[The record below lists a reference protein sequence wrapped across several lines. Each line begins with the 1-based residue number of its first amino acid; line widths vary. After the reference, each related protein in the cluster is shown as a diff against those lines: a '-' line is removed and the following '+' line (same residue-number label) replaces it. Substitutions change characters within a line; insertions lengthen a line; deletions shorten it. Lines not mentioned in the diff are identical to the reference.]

1 MNRVLDIDFDDDSHR
16 CGYSK
21 KLKLYEDD
29 SDAATVDFNKLV
41 NVESASVVS
50 DSDNEINSRSVHEV
64 VEDVDRGAL
73 LTKNV
78 IVPNL
83 TLSTPPKIKKKKKVK
98 CSKM

>member
-1 MNRVLDIDFDDDSHR
+1 MKRVIDIDFDGDNYR

-21 KLKLYEDD
+21 KLKLYEDE
-29 SDAATVDFNKLV
+29 SDAATVEFNRVV
-41 NVESASVVS
+41 NVESASNNS

-64 VEDVDRGAL
+64 VEEVDRGVL

-83 TLSTPPKIKKKKKVK
+83 TSSTPPKFKKTKK
-98 CSKM
+98 SQMF